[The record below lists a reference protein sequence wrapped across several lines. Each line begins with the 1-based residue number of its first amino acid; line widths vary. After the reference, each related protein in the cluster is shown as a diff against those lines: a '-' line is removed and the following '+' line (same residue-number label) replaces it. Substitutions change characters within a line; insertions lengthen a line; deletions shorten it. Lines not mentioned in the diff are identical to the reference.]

1 MPRCIFLRALAAC
14 LALAT
19 AHAEEPAYDFV
30 LRGGRI
36 VDGSGNPA
44 FYGDVAVKDG
54 RIAAIEKFAGVG
66 KREIGVA
73 GMIVAPGF
81 IDVHTHA
88 EDIEE
93 QPLGE
98 NFLRMG
104 VTTIVLGNCGSSEL
118 NIGEFFQR
126 IEQAAFSPNVA
137 TLVGHGTVRRAAMHG
152 SFDRLPTES
161 ELTQMRALVRRG
173 MEDGAVGLATGLI
186 YLPGTF
192 AKTEELID
200 MAKVAAEFGGIYAT
214 HQRSESAEI
223 FQSLEEI
230 FRIGREARVRVEISH
245 LKLSGPSNWG
255 KAAQVL
261 AAIEKAR
268 AEGLD
273 ITQDQYAY
281 TASSTGISQL
291 VPEAMREGGDA
302 KFRERLDDAETK
314 AKYIAEMKRTLE
326 KRGSADYAYAV
337 IASYK
342 IDPSLNGLNIAEAAG
357 KVRASQT
364 LDEQIELVFDIVQ
377 NGGATG
383 VFHGM
388 SEADLAVFM
397 QHPNTMFASD
407 SGVRRWGEDVP
418 HPRGYGN
425 NARVLAEY
433 VREKKILRIEDAVRR
448 MTSLPARTFHFAER
462 GELLPGNWADITV
475 FDPEKIA
482 DPATY
487 ADPHHYATG
496 LGCVFVNGTLVVE
509 NDQHTEARPGRV
521 LRRVAP

>member
-1 MPRCIFLRALAAC
+1 MPRSIFFRALAAFF
-14 LALAT
+14 AIA
-19 AHAEEPAYDFV
+19 AAQAEEPAYDFV

-36 VDGSGNPA
+36 IDGSGNPA
-44 FYGDVAVKDG
+44 FHGDLAVKG
-54 RIAAIEKFAGVG
+54 GCIAAIGKIVGAG
-66 KREIGVA
+66 KREIAVA

-104 VTTIVLGNCGSSEL
+104 VTTIVLGNCGSSVL
-118 NIGEFFQR
+118 NVGEFFQR
-126 IEQAAFSPNVA
+126 IETAAFSPNVA

-152 SFDRLPTES
+152 SFDRLPTEP

-223 FQSLEEI
+223 FQSLDEI
-230 FRIGREARVRVEISH
+230 FRIGREARLRVEISH

-337 IASYK
+337 IAAYK
-342 IDPSLNGLNIAEAAG
+342 IDPTLNGLNIATAAG
-357 KVRASQT
+357 KVRSSQT
-364 LDEQIELVFDIVQ
+364 LDEQIELIFDIVQ

-407 SGVRRWGEDVP
+407 SGVRRFQEDVP

-475 FDPEKIA
+475 FDPEKVA
-482 DPATY
+482 DPSTY
-487 ADPHHYATG
+487 ADPHHYSTG
-496 LGCVFVNGTLVVE
+496 FRFVFVNGVLVVE
-509 NDQHTEARPGRV
+509 SDTHTGARSGQV
-521 LRRVAP
+521 LRRATP